1 MFYSGYLELSL
12 NSLALF
18 YDSTVGSSGHAHMD
32 TGDPI
37 TGEDGGS
44 VRNILRVAPL
54 FLCCVLLFLSLHQ
67 QGWKWVRTYPKG
79 VVGVEMRGREP
90 CFWTRSQEG
99 FEPISKRLLAGW
111 DYGHFWSAG
120 AS

>member
-1 MFYSGYLELSL
+1 MSL

-18 YDSTVGSSGHAHMD
+18 DDSTVVSSGRVHAD
-32 TGDPI
+32 AGDPI
-37 TGEDGGS
+37 AGS

-54 FLCCVLLFLSLHQ
+54 FMCCVLLFLSLHQ

-99 FEPISKRLLAGW
+99 FEPILVISAEGSEGVPSWTDVFSKDW
-111 DYGHFWSAG
+111 
-120 AS
+120 ASL